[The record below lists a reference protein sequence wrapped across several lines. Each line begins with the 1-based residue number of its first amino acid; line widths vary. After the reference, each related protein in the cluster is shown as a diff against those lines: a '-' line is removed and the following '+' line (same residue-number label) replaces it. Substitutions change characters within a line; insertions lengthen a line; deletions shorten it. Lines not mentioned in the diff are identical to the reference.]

1 MPKRKKRIDFSSLV
15 EKYQGLS
22 VVSEIEK
29 NLVLSQRSE
38 AEIEKFVLS
47 DLFDEKNYNLEI
59 YHSLKDSLIKDG
71 FLMPLIVLEKE
82 DGTYEILNGVKR
94 YLLAKKLNYQKIPYV
109 KTELTTE
116 RKLEYI
122 LENIMKEDD
131 NPLVKTYAYLRLEKE
146 YSFSD
151 EKIAILSGVSVN
163 QVRNLKRLNQL
174 PSFLKEGL
182 IDNTLTYSEAR
193 SLLNLPKEKQIA
205 LYERIK
211 NGSLSV
217 RDLEREKRTYLGNS
231 KKRKVTLNKKSITIQ
246 FSDIEE
252 AKKFYP
258 IIKKQYSD

>member
-38 AEIEKFVLS
+38 ADIEKFVLS
-47 DLFDEKNYNLEI
+47 NLFDEKNYNLDI
-59 YHSLKDSLIKDG
+59 YHSLKDSLLKDG

-94 YLLAKKLNYQKIPYV
+94 YLLAKKLSYRKLPYV

-131 NPLVKTYAYLRLEKE
+131 NPLVKTHAYLRLEKE
-146 YSFSD
+146 YSFTD
-151 EKIAILSGVSVN
+151 EKIALLSGQSIN
-163 QVRNLKRLNQL
+163 QVRNLKRLDQL
-174 PSFLKEGL
+174 PYFLKDGL
-182 IDNTLTYSEAR
+182 INSTLTYSEAR
-193 SLLNLPKEKQIA
+193 CLLNLPKEKQKD
-205 LYERIK
+205 LYEKIQ

-231 KKRKVTLNKKSITIQ
+231 KKRKVTLNRKSVTIQ
-246 FSDIEE
+246 FSSAEE
-252 AKKFYP
+252 AEKFYP
-258 IIKKQYSD
+258 IIQKQFSD